1 MGTKYVRLNQRLY
14 SYLCRCR
21 SDASDT
27 LLQELRA
34 QVGDGKQIIY
44 CFWVADADF
53 RKPAG
58 EFPNAQ
64 QITRITEAALKLGVR
79 HISYYAYRIGDW
91 RLTQSQWEAFASHQ
105 TPDYPL
111 AGPVPNRFLCD
122 RPSLRQ
128 QLKQEHLRLQSERQ
142 TR

>member
-1 MGTKYVRLNQRLY
+1 
-14 SYLCRCR
+14 
-21 SDASDT
+21 
-27 LLQELRA
+27 LQELRA
-34 QVGDGKQIIY
+34 QVGNGKQIIY
-44 CFWVADADF
+44 CFWVAAADF

-58 EFPNAQ
+58 EFPNAR

-91 RLTQSQWEAFASHQ
+91 RLTQSQWEAFASRQ

-111 AGPVPNRFLCD
+111 TGPLPNRFLCD

-128 QLKQEHLRLQSERQ
+128 QLKQEHLRLQSEMQSR
-142 TR
+142 